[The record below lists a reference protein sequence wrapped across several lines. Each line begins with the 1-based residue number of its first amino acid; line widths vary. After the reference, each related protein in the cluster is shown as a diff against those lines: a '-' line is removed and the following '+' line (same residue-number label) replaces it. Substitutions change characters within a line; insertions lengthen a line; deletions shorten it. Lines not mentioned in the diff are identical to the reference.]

1 MAANTAAKQA
11 GILVDQLLADARALC
26 PIIRVETYTPA
37 EDEKALHTLSQWCI
51 RYSPWVASD
60 SPDGVLLDVTG
71 CAHLFGGEE
80 ALAQDVY
87 DRLSG
92 FGLSPRIAIAK
103 TIGAAWALSHYG
115 NTSPS
120 IIDNNQTAAALS
132 PLPIAALRVPQ
143 DVSERLEHVGL
154 KRIGALIGK
163 PRAPFAARYGSC
175 LITRLGQ
182 ALGHS
187 PESLSP
193 IQPLPDYRSHQKFA
207 EPIVLLDHILYGLKE
222 LAGSLSAILKKNGC
236 GTRRLTLALYRVD
249 GHVQGLSVRTSR
261 LCQDPNH
268 IIRLLQEKLETLK
281 SDIDAGFGFDQMIL
295 SAYDTEAISSRQVAL
310 SHKIDKADR
319 DHFDSLIDR
328 FGNRFGFEAITWFE
342 PQDSHIP
349 ERSERLRPI
358 TDTRAQEQDW
368 QSFIRKLQGDMYIGR
383 PITLLPKPEPITALA
398 EVPDGPPIRF
408 EWRRKS
414 HHIVKAQGPERIA
427 PEWWGKAAWQAN
439 ATRDYFQVEDSHGY
453 RFWLF
458 KQGLYE
464 RQEISRWYMHGLF
477 A

>member
-1 MAANTAAKQA
+1 MAANRAAKQA
-11 GILVDQLLADARALC
+11 GILIDQLLADARALC
-26 PIIRVETYTPA
+26 PIVHVEEYRPA
-37 EDEKALHTLSQWCI
+37 EDETALQTLSQWCI

-60 SPDGVLLDVTG
+60 APDGILVEVTG

-80 ALAQDVY
+80 ALAQDAY

-92 FGLSPRIAIAK
+92 FGLSPRIALAK
-103 TIGAAWALSHYG
+103 TIGAAWGLSHYG
-115 NTSPS
+115 SSSPI
-120 IIDNNQTAAALS
+120 IIDSDQTAAALS
-132 PLPIAALRVPQ
+132 PLPISALRVPQ
-143 DVSERLEHVGL
+143 DVSDRLDHVGL

-163 PRAPFAARYGSC
+163 PRAPFAARYGSG
-175 LITRLGQ
+175 LITRLDQ

-207 EPIVLLDHILYGLKE
+207 EPIVLLDHILYGLKD
-222 LAGSLSAILKKNGC
+222 LTTSLSTILNKNGY
-236 GTRRLTLALYRVD
+236 GTRRLALALYRVD
-249 GHVQGLSVRTSR
+249 GNVHALSVRTSA

-268 IIRLLQEKLETLK
+268 ISRLFREKLETLK

-295 SAYDTEAISSRQVAL
+295 SAYDTEVISSRQVAL

-319 DHFDSLIDR
+319 EHFDSLMDR

-349 ERSERLRPI
+349 EHSERLRPI
-358 TDTRAQEQDW
+358 TDNRTHEHDW
-368 QSFIRKLQGDMYIGR
+368 QSFLHILQGDTYLGR

-398 EVPDGPPIRF
+398 EVPDGPPLRF

-427 PEWWGKAAWQAN
+427 PEWWGKATWQAE